1 MTVVKSKEIIF
12 RVPVF
17 FSKKKEKEK
26 KKNKKKTTFFQ
37 IHKYQD

>member
-17 FSKKKEKEK
+17 FSKKKK
-26 KKNKKKTTFFQ
+26 KKKKQKKNNIFPNT
-37 IHKYQD
+37 